1 MLDEKEINLSDELSI
16 QGKMFFA
23 ALAAYVTGKAPDNNF
38 IKIKG
43 TPEQMKALADAVAA
57 TKSLYDEIN
66 KPTTTIE
73 EIIRK
78 MNDKKN
84 AAEDFREKI
93 GHSWPL

>member
-1 MLDEKEINLSDELSI
+1 MLNEKETNLSDDLSI

-43 TPEQMKALADAVAA
+43 SPEQMKALADAVAA
-57 TKSLYDEIN
+57 TKSLFDEIN
-66 KPTTTIE
+66 NPSTTIE

-78 MNDKKN
+78 MNDKKI
-84 AAEDFREKI
+84 AAEDFKEKT
-93 GHSWPL
+93 GHTWPL

>member
-1 MLDEKEINLSDELSI
+1 MLNEKETNLSDDLSI

-43 TPEQMKALADAVAA
+43 SPEQMKALANAIAA
-57 TKSLYDEIN
+57 TKSLFDEIN
-66 KPTTTIE
+66 NPNTTIE

-78 MNDKKN
+78 MSDKKN
-84 AAEDFREKI
+84 AAEDFQKSTN
-93 GHSWPL
+93 HVWPL